1 MLSTYCDA
9 MLLRGDLRH
18 CVTMHPSGCF
28 SRREAD
34 RQNQKALRNLSV
46 AFTKDGINYFTL
58 GKELAQA
65 GPKAVDLTFSY
76 NMTTGGVSHKE
87 WVACDCDAASH
98 CYSKSRCDALAHYG
112 RIPSVP
118 DSLVM
123 PDIGYGHSSSTRS
136 MVRFMATQEPFML
149 DAFLRVFRATCATAD
164 GFFVDSGANEGMW
177 TLLAAA
183 LGCSAIAIEPQPQCH
198 KSIATS
204 LEANHLSAH
213 MLNALLAP
221 DNVTVMIDTSKPCFG
236 GYQGLN
242 AEPKTPPRSQSLVAV
257 HSMRL
262 DQLPQLTTT
271 TSRIELWH
279 VDVEGAEVMVLRSAA
294 GLFARNKIKRVMV
307 ELAHHHWFKY
317 GIASMDEGYAELRT
331 IFHGWH
337 CVWACNGSPFPWT
350 PLTRL
355 GVLRCATPWTN
366 WSDLGWG
373 LFDVFCVAPGAE
385 SETYQGE
392 RKSGSRAQ
400 RRAGRGRGTGREL
413 SR

>member
-1 MLSTYCDA
+1 
-9 MLLRGDLRH
+9 
-18 CVTMHPSGCF
+18 
-28 SRREAD
+28 
-34 RQNQKALRNLSV
+34 
-46 AFTKDGINYFTL
+46 
-58 GKELAQA
+58 
-65 GPKAVDLTFSY
+65 
-76 NMTTGGVSHKE
+76 
-87 WVACDCDAASH
+87 
-98 CYSKSRCDALAHYG
+98 
-112 RIPSVP
+112 
-118 DSLVM
+118 
-123 PDIGYGHSSSTRS
+123 
-136 MVRFMATQEPFML
+136 
-149 DAFLRVFRATCATAD
+149 
-164 GFFVDSGANEGMW
+164 
-177 TLLAAA
+177 
-183 LGCSAIAIEPQPQCH
+183 
-198 KSIATS
+198 
-204 LEANHLSAH
+204 
-213 MLNALLAP
+213 
-221 DNVTVMIDTSKPCFG
+221 
-236 GYQGLN
+236 
-242 AEPKTPPRSQSLVAV
+242 
-257 HSMRL
+257 
-262 DQLPQLTTT
+262 
-271 TSRIELWH
+271 
-279 VDVEGAEVMVLRSAA
+279 MVLRSAA